1 MPKEYSRSQRVGQLI
16 SRELTAIIR
25 NEVRDPRVSNITIT
39 EVLVTKDL
47 RQAKIYVSNLLDDQ
61 IDVDGLM
68 GALDKASGFL
78 RRQLAD
84 KIDLRHC
91 PALVFE
97 YDNSLRHGAEMSALI
112 DKALNSKD

>member
-16 SRELTAIIR
+16 TRELTSIIR
-25 NEVRDPRVSNITIT
+25 NEVRDPRVTNITIT
-39 EVLVTKDL
+39 EVLVTSDL

-61 IDVDGLM
+61 VDVDGLM
-68 GALDKASGFL
+68 QALEKASGFL

-91 PALVFE
+91 PILIFE
-97 YDNSLRHGAEMSALI
+97 YDNSLKQGAEMSALI
-112 DKALNSKD
+112 DKALNK